1 MTIINKMRLS
11 VLSSRQSSEEST
23 QWLPISDLMSG
34 LMVLFLFIAISLIL
48 QVRQI
53 AEEYQDTQEQ
63 IYEALLYE
71 FADDLPK
78 WGAKIDKDTLTISFL
93 SPDIL
98 FKTGQ
103 SDLQDNY
110 KEILSDFFP
119 RYIKVI
125 DRYKDSINEIRIE
138 GHTSSEWAAGVDVD
152 TAYFENMRLS
162 QDRTRTV
169 LQFAYAIPEV
179 SQYRPWIKTHLAA
192 VGLSSAKTIKNES
205 GLENAGASKRVTFRI
220 LTNADEQ
227 IQKISKSSYE
237 EN

>member
-1 MTIINKMRLS
+1 
-11 VLSSRQSSEEST
+11 
-23 QWLPISDLMSG
+23 
-34 LMVLFLFIAISLIL
+34 MVLFLFIAISLIL

-63 IYEALLYE
+63 IYKALLHE

-125 DRYKDSINEIRIE
+125 DRYKDSISEIRTRVIPAAN
-138 GHTSSEWAAGVDVD
+138 GRWAWMLILLTLRTCGYHK
-152 TAYFENMRLS
+152 TAP
-162 QDRTRTV
+162 V
-169 LQFAYAIPEV
+169 LFYNLLMPYLKSV
-179 SQYRPWIKTHLAA
+179 SIVH
-192 VGLSSAKTIKNES
+192 G
-205 GLENAGASKRVTFRI
+205 
-220 LTNADEQ
+220 
-227 IQKISKSSYE
+227 
-237 EN
+237 

>member
-63 IYEALLYE
+63 IYKALLHE

-78 WGAKIDKDTLTISFL
+78 WGAKIDKDTLTISFFCL
-93 SPDIL
+93 LIFYL
-98 FKTGQ
+98 KQVNLICRIIIKKFY
-103 SDLQDNY
+103 L
-110 KEILSDFFP
+110 IFFP

-138 GHTSSEWAAGVDVD
+138 GHTSSEWAAGVDAD
-152 TAYFENMRLS
+152 IAYFENMRLS

-192 VGLSSAKTIKNES
+192 VGLSSAKTIKKNES

-227 IQKISKSSYE
+227 IQKNKQE
-237 EN
+237 FL